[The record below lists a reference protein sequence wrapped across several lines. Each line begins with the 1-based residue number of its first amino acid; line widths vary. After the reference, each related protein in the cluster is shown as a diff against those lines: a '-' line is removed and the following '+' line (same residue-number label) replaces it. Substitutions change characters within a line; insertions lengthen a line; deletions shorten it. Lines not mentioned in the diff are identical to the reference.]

1 VLPARSGLNTPWQAR
16 DRLDRVGKGAPLDG
30 LARSGRTLS
39 WTDSESKFAKGAED
53 QEGGRTQDLSFSLGK
68 GVKADSKLDAV
79 AGGGPAFQAGLA
91 TGMRLLAVNMQ
102 AYKPERLA
110 AAITA
115 NQDGKHPIQLLL
127 RQDDPF
133 RQVSL
138 QWQGGL
144 RYPQLQRVAH
154 APDRLSTVYAPRS

>member
-1 VLPARSGLNTPWQAR
+1 VLAARSGLNTPWQGR
-16 DRLDRVGKGAPLDG
+16 ERLDRVGKGAPLDG
-30 LARSGRTLS
+30 LARSGRALG
-39 WTDSESKFAKGAED
+39 WTDSESKFAEGAEN
-53 QEGGRTQDLSFSLGK
+53 QEGGRTQDLSLSLGRS
-68 GVKADSKLDAV
+68 VKADGKLDAV
-79 AGGGPAFQAGLA
+79 AWGGPALQAGLA
-91 TGMRLLAVNMQ
+91 TGMRVLAVNMQ
-102 AYKPERLA
+102 ANKPERLA

-154 APDRLSTVYAPRS
+154 APDRLSTVHAPRS